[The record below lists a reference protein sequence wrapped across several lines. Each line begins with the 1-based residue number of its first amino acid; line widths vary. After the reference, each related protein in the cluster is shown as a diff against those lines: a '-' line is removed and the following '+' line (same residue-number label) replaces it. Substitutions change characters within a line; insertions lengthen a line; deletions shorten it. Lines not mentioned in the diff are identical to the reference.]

1 MKASEFVQ
9 FCVAVKNLREAMEND
24 LSLNDF
30 ERISL
35 ENHLALLH
43 MTYVEWKQRNVQ
55 SAAFKS
61 AA

>member
-1 MKASEFVQ
+1 MKPSEFVQ

-35 ENHLALLH
+35 DNHLALLH
-43 MTYVEWKQRNVQ
+43 MTYVEWKQRNVP